1 MRLPFEDS
9 CSTWGLGVAFSPG
22 KTAWVSQIR
31 ITMEMMFLK
40 REVFSRLSRAFTEIF
55 LEKERLFSLRKLRM
69 RVEVGRCMC
78 LTTWSVMSIP
88 VVANEASSGYC
99 VIFEIKVNVSK
110 RN

>member
-1 MRLPFEDS
+1 MRI
-9 CSTWGLGVAFSPG
+9 A
-22 KTAWVSQIR
+22 
-31 ITMEMMFLK
+31 MEMMFLK

-69 RVEVGRCMC
+69 MVEVGRCMC
-78 LTTWSVMSIP
+78 LTTWSVISIP